1 MESKSRALT
10 TATSSPPA
18 TTRSCR
24 STARAIVWRPIP
36 QSGTGNVHSAEDWE
50 ELLLPEIEGRQ
61 ERGKEVVFRA
71 AAAFAKPEIY
81 EALEKRGVKYA
92 IRIPSNDSLERDIA
106 ELWTRAVGRPSHKP
120 LVRYKS
126 FLYQASGWK
135 TARRVVVP
143 QSGMEFHSGELFPRV
158 GFIVT
163 NLEADSRAVV
173 RFYNGERR
181 RSPRRRSKKASR
193 R

>member
-1 MESKSRALT
+1 
-10 TATSSPPA
+10 
-18 TTRSCR
+18 
-24 STARAIVWRPIP
+24 
-36 QSGTGNVHSAEDWE
+36 VHSAEDWE
-50 ELLLPEIEGRQ
+50 ELLLPEIEGQQ

-71 AAAFAKPEIY
+71 DAAFAKPEIY

-106 ELWTRAVGRPSHKP
+106 ELLTRAAGRPSHKP

-135 TARRVVVP
+135 AARRVVVP
-143 QSGMEFHSGELFPRV
+143 QSGMEFHFGELFPRV

-163 NLEADSRAVV
+163 NLETDSRAVV
-173 RFYNGERR
+173 RFYNKRGTAEVAAATIKEGKQAVKMARPAWR
-181 RSPRRRSKKASR
+181 DATGSDLTKCGFG
-193 R
+193 